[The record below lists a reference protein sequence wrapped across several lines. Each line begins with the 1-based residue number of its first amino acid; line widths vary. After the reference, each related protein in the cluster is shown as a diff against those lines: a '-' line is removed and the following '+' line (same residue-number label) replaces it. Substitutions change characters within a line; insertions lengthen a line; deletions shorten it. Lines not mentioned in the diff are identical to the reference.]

1 MATTTTTNDVL
12 SFVQTAKEECID
24 DMLDDTLDEFNDVK
38 ERLENNYL
46 KNNCMPTRLVDA
58 FSYRERMC
66 DVGFKAGNRG
76 VNVSIRCAEA
86 EATIMFYLYSKNEIM
101 ETADLTQMI
110 KDESGKRTRK
120 KVLLTKVQT
129 KTPAQAQ
136 IELLEK

>member
-66 DVGFKAGNRG
+66 DVGTFTRKYQESGC
-76 VNVSIRCAEA
+76 VEA
-86 EATIMFYLYSKNEIM
+86 DATIMFYLYSKM
-101 ETADLTQMI
+101 
-110 KDESGKRTRK
+110 K
-120 KVLLTKVQT
+120 
-129 KTPAQAQ
+129 
-136 IELLEK
+136 